1 MQQVNEELQQERQE
15 IFLHILN
22 DFINENY
29 EIDEDYQMTE
39 EDAYITSILLDYF
52 EENFKF
58 PTIEESTLEAITG
71 YDTNTKLYEELQYAL
86 MDESIGT
93 FVAGAAH
100 GVRNAI
106 SAIQRNRAIAAK
118 NVAKDEHNRHI
129 TNPGTKKKPVYKAD
143 VAQKQHDK
151 TTFDSGVVGN
161 VKKAFSQG
169 KIDKARER
177 ATKAKQVMDA
187 AEKRR
192 SSLQT
197 KHTNNMARTGALA
210 KKIDTGVSNVK
221 NRVKQAIS
229 TGASR
234 VGGILGRAVGAI
246 TS

>member
-15 IFLHILN
+15 IFLHILD

-29 EIDEDYQMTE
+29 EVDEDYQMTE

-52 EENFKF
+52 EENYKF

-106 SAIQRNRAIAAK
+106 SAIQRNRAISAK
-118 NVAKDEHNRHI
+118 HVAKAEHDRQL
-129 TNPGTKKKPVYKAD
+129 TNPGTKKKPIYKAD

-151 TTFDSGVVGN
+151 TNFDSGIVGN
-161 VKKAFSQG
+161 LKKGFSQG
-169 KIDKARER
+169 KIDKAREK

-187 AEKRR
+187 AETKRK
-192 SSLQT
+192 SLQA
-197 KHTNNMARTGALA
+197 KHSNNVAKTGALA
-210 KKIDTGVSNVK
+210 NKIDTGISNVK

-234 VGGILGRAVGAI
+234 VGGILGRAVGRI